1 MTHTVG
7 YLRNIRWRLGRE
19 SQTAPPV
26 TEGEAAMA
34 TGPFVGTSGPA
45 DGIKTDSALGGA
57 ALPALPGYP
66 RQVPTLA
73 VVGAGPKG
81 IAIAAKAR
89 ALAAAGL
96 PAPRVVLVDRGEV
109 AGNWSGRQG
118 YTNGLL
124 PLGTPPEKDVG
135 YPYAANWG
143 DASADVV
150 AAMAEYSWQRHLIRH
165 GVYSDWVDRGRMRPT
180 HRQWCAYLREV
191 AEVAEAEIV
200 SGVVT
205 GLEVADGDRWEV
217 TLEAGDAIAAD
228 GVVITGAGPAIT
240 VPGQPRDHTRVLDGR
255 TYWLAAHEL
264 QRERALNVCV
274 VGSGETAASVVIDL
288 LKRCHKH
295 SAIDVLTTRGVLYS
309 RGESY
314 DENRFYSD
322 PGDWPRLA
330 EAHRRE
336 FLDRTDRGVFSLQAE
351 ATLNQ
356 ARGFRALAGRA
367 VAVEAREQDVIV
379 TIGYGEERE
388 RVAYDAVVVAIGF
401 DGRWFEALLG
411 DAASSRYQEALGG
424 GGLERHIGLDLS
436 VAGLAPLHL
445 PVMAG
450 LAQGPGFPNLSC
462 LGLLSDRVLR
472 RYVAVKQT
480 GALVPERRELA

>member
-1 MTHTVG
+1 M
-7 YLRNIRWRLGRE
+7 
-19 SQTAPPV
+19 
-26 TEGEAAMA
+26 
-34 TGPFVGTSGPA
+34 
-45 DGIKTDSALGGA
+45 
-57 ALPALPGYP
+57 
-66 RQVPTLA
+66 LA

-89 ALAAAGL
+89 ALAAVGL
-96 PAPRVVLVDRGEV
+96 PAPRVVLVDRGQA

-135 YPYAANWG
+135 YPYAAGWG

-165 GVYSDWVDRGRMRPT
+165 GAYSDWIDRGRMRPT
-180 HRQWCAYLREV
+180 HRAWSAYLREV
-191 AEVAEAEIV
+191 ADAAEAEIV

-205 GLEVADGDRWEV
+205 GLEVTGGDRWEIR
-217 TLEAGDAIAAD
+217 LAAGDEIAAD
-228 GVVITGAGPAIT
+228 GLVITGAGPAIT
-240 VPGQPRDHTRVLDGR
+240 VPGQPHDHPRVLDGR

-264 QRERALNVCV
+264 NHQRAQNVCV
-274 VGSGETAASVVIDL
+274 IGSGETAASVVIDL
-288 LKRCHKH
+288 VKRFHKR
-295 SAIDVLTTRGVLYS
+295 STIDVLTARGVLYS

-322 PGDWPRLA
+322 PADWPRLA
-330 EAHRRE
+330 ETHRRE
-336 FLDRTDRGVFSLQAE
+336 FLERTDRGVFSLQAE
-351 ATLNQ
+351 AALNQ

-367 VAVEAREQDVIV
+367 AAIEAREQDVIV
-379 TIGYGEERE
+379 TIAYDHERE

-411 DAASSRYQEALGG
+411 EDAGGRYRDALGG
-424 GGLERHIGLDLS
+424 GALDHRIDVDLS
-436 VAGLAPLHL
+436 VSGLAPPLHL

-462 LGLLSDRVLR
+462 LGLLSDRILR
-472 RYVAVKQT
+472 RYVAVNDA
-480 GALVPERRELA
+480 GALAQERSERA

>member
-1 MTHTVG
+1 M
-7 YLRNIRWRLGRE
+7 
-19 SQTAPPV
+19 
-26 TEGEAAMA
+26 
-34 TGPFVGTSGPA
+34 
-45 DGIKTDSALGGA
+45 
-57 ALPALPGYP
+57 
-66 RQVPTLA
+66 LA

-96 PAPRVVLVDRGEV
+96 PVPRIVLVDRGQA

-135 YPYAANWG
+135 YPYAAGWG

-165 GVYSDWVDRGRMRPT
+165 GAYSDWVDRGRMRPT
-180 HRQWCAYLREV
+180 HRAWSAYLREV
-191 AEVAEAEIV
+191 ADTAEAEIV

-205 GLEVADGDRWEV
+205 GLEVTGGDRWEV
-217 TLEAGDAIAAD
+217 RLAAGAEIAAD
-228 GVVITGAGPAIT
+228 GLVITGAGPAIT
-240 VPGQPRDHTRVLDGR
+240 VPGQPHDHPRVLDGR

-264 QRERALNVCV
+264 NHQRAQNVCV
-274 VGSGETAASVVIDL
+274 IGSGETAASVVIDL
-288 LKRCHKH
+288 VKRFHKR
-295 SAIDVLTTRGVLYS
+295 STIDVLTARGVLYS

-322 PGDWPRLA
+322 PADWPRLA
-330 EAHRRE
+330 ETHRRE
-336 FLDRTDRGVFSLQAE
+336 FLERTDRGVFSLQAE
-351 ATLNQ
+351 AALNQ

-367 VAVEAREQDVIV
+367 AAIEAREQDVIV
-379 TIGYGEERE
+379 TIAYGDERE
-388 RVAYDAVVVAIGF
+388 RVAYDAVIVAIGF

-411 DAASSRYQEALGG
+411 EDAGGRYRDALGG
-424 GGLERHIGLDLS
+424 GDLVHRIGVDLS
-436 VAGLAPLHL
+436 VSGLAPPLHL

-462 LGLLSDRVLR
+462 LGLLSDRILR
-472 RYVAVKQT
+472 RYVAVGDAGAADT
-480 GALVPERRELA
+480 GKERACLT

>member
-1 MTHTVG
+1 MP
-7 YLRNIRWRLGRE
+7 RNGNPAACG
-19 SQTAPPV
+19 TAHRPGVAAFPV
-26 TEGEAAMA
+26 
-34 TGPFVGTSGPA
+34 
-45 DGIKTDSALGGA
+45 
-57 ALPALPGYP
+57 LPGYP
-66 RQVPTLA
+66 RQVSTVA

-118 YTNGLL
+118 YTSGML
-124 PLGTPPEKDVG
+124 PLGTPPEKDIG
-135 YPYAANWG
+135 YPYAASWG
-143 DASADVV
+143 DVSADVV
-150 AAMAEYSWQRHLIRH
+150 AAMAGYSWQRHLIRH
-165 GVYSDWVDRGRMRPT
+165 GVYGDWVDRGRMRPT
-180 HRQWCAYLREV
+180 HRQWSAYLREV
-191 AEVAEAEIV
+191 AEVADAEIV
-200 SGVVT
+200 RGVVT
-205 GLEVADGDRWEV
+205 GLEVAGGDRWEV
-217 TLEAGDAIAAD
+217 TLEAGDTVAAD

-240 VPGQPRDHTRVLDGR
+240 VPGQPRDHPRVLDGR
-255 TYWLAAHEL
+255 TYWLAAREL
-264 QRERALNVCV
+264 TREHALNVCV

-288 LKRCHKH
+288 VKRCHRH
-295 SAIDVLTTRGVLYS
+295 SAIDVLTARGVLYS
-309 RGESY
+309 RGESH

-336 FLDRTDRGVFSLQAE
+336 FLMRTDRGVFSLQAE
-351 ATLNQ
+351 AALNQ
-356 ARGFRALAGRA
+356 ARGFRTLAGRA
-367 VAVEAREQDVIV
+367 AEIEAREHDVIV
-379 TIGYGEERE
+379 TIAYGEERE

-411 DAASSRYQEALGG
+411 EDASARYRDVLGG
-424 GGLERHIGLDLS
+424 GELEHVIDVDLS
-436 VAGLAPLHL
+436 VSGLVPPLHL

-472 RYVAVKQT
+472 RHVPVKDA
-480 GALVPERRELA
+480 GALVWERSERA

>member
-1 MTHTVG
+1 M
-7 YLRNIRWRLGRE
+7 
-19 SQTAPPV
+19 
-26 TEGEAAMA
+26 
-34 TGPFVGTSGPA
+34 
-45 DGIKTDSALGGA
+45 
-57 ALPALPGYP
+57 
-66 RQVPTLA
+66 LA

-135 YPYAANWG
+135 YPYAASWG

-191 AEVAEAEIV
+191 ADAAEAEIV

-240 VPGQPRDHTRVLDGR
+240 VPGQPRDHARVLDGR

-288 LKRCHKH
+288 VKRFHKH

-351 ATLNQ
+351 ATLNR

-411 DAASSRYQEALGG
+411 DTASGRYREALGG
-424 GGLERHIGLDLS
+424 GELERHIGLDLS
-436 VAGLAPLHL
+436 VADLAPLHL

-472 RYVAVKQT
+472 RYVAVKQA

>member
-1 MTHTVG
+1 M
-7 YLRNIRWRLGRE
+7 
-19 SQTAPPV
+19 
-26 TEGEAAMA
+26 
-34 TGPFVGTSGPA
+34 
-45 DGIKTDSALGGA
+45 
-57 ALPALPGYP
+57 
-66 RQVPTLA
+66 LA

-96 PAPRVVLVDRGEV
+96 PAPRVVLVDRGQT

-135 YPYAANWG
+135 YPYAAGWG

-165 GVYSDWVDRGRMRPT
+165 GAYSDWVDRGRMRPT
-180 HRQWCAYLREV
+180 HRAWSAYLREV
-191 AEVAEAEIV
+191 ADAAEAEIV

-205 GLEVADGDRWEV
+205 GLEVTGGDRWKV
-217 TLEAGDAIAAD
+217 RLAAGDEIAAD
-228 GVVITGAGPAIT
+228 GLVITGAGPAIT
-240 VPGQPRDHTRVLDGR
+240 VPGQPHDHPRVLDGR

-264 QRERALNVCV
+264 NHQRAQNVCV
-274 VGSGETAASVVIDL
+274 IGSGETAASVVIDL
-288 LKRCHKH
+288 VKRFHKR
-295 SAIDVLTTRGVLYS
+295 STIDVLTARGVLYS

-322 PGDWPRLA
+322 PADWPRLA
-330 EAHRRE
+330 ETHRRE
-336 FLDRTDRGVFSLQAE
+336 FLERTDRGVFSLQAE
-351 ATLNQ
+351 AALNQ

-367 VAVEAREQDVIV
+367 AAIEAREQDVIV
-379 TIGYGEERE
+379 TIAYGDERE
-388 RVAYDAVVVAIGF
+388 RVAYDAVIVAIGF

-411 DAASSRYQEALGG
+411 EDAGARYRDALGG
-424 GGLERHIGLDLS
+424 GDLDHRIDVDLS
-436 VAGLAPLHL
+436 VSGLAPPLHL

-462 LGLLSDRVLR
+462 LGLLSDRILR
-472 RYVAVKQT
+472 RYVAVDDAGAADT
-480 GALVPERRELA
+480 GKERACLT

>member
-1 MTHTVG
+1 M
-7 YLRNIRWRLGRE
+7 
-19 SQTAPPV
+19 
-26 TEGEAAMA
+26 
-34 TGPFVGTSGPA
+34 
-45 DGIKTDSALGGA
+45 
-57 ALPALPGYP
+57 
-66 RQVPTLA
+66 LA

-89 ALAAAGL
+89 ALAAVGL
-96 PAPRVVLVDRGEV
+96 PVPRVVLVDRGQA

-135 YPYAANWG
+135 YPYTASWG

-165 GVYSDWVDRGRMRPT
+165 GAYSDWIDRGRMRPT
-180 HRQWCAYLREV
+180 HRAWSAYLREV
-191 AEVAEAEIV
+191 ADAAEAEIV

-205 GLEVADGDRWEV
+205 GLEVTGGDRWEV
-217 TLEAGDAIAAD
+217 RLAAGAEIVAD
-228 GVVITGAGPAIT
+228 GLVMTGAGPAIT
-240 VPGQPRDHTRVLDGR
+240 VPGQPLDHPRVLDGR

-264 QRERALNVCV
+264 NHQRAQNVCV
-274 VGSGETAASVVIDL
+274 IGSGETAASVVIDL
-288 LKRCHKH
+288 VKRFHKR
-295 SAIDVLTTRGVLYS
+295 STIDVLTARGVLYS

-322 PGDWPRLA
+322 PADWPRLA

-336 FLDRTDRGVFSLQAE
+336 FLERTDRGVFSLQAE
-351 ATLNQ
+351 AALNQ

-367 VAVEAREQDVIV
+367 AAIEAREQDVIV
-379 TIGYGEERE
+379 TIAYGDERE

-411 DAASSRYQEALGG
+411 EDAGGRYRDALAGG
-424 GGLERHIGLDLS
+424 DLDHRIDVDLS
-436 VAGLAPLHL
+436 VSGLAPPLHL

-462 LGLLSDRVLR
+462 LGLLSDRILR
-472 RYVAVKQT
+472 RYVAVNDA
-480 GALVPERRELA
+480 GALAQERSERA

>member
-1 MTHTVG
+1 
-7 YLRNIRWRLGRE
+7 
-19 SQTAPPV
+19 
-26 TEGEAAMA
+26 
-34 TGPFVGTSGPA
+34 
-45 DGIKTDSALGGA
+45 
-57 ALPALPGYP
+57 
-66 RQVPTLA
+66 
-73 VVGAGPKG
+73 VGAGPKG

-89 ALAAAGL
+89 ALAAAGW
-96 PAPRVVLVDRGEV
+96 PAPRVLLVDRGEV
-109 AGNWSGRQG
+109 AGNWTGRQG
-118 YTNGLL
+118 YTSGLL

-135 YPYAANWG
+135 FPYAASWG
-143 DASADVV
+143 EASADVV

-165 GVYSDWVDRGRMRPT
+165 GIYSDWVDRGRMRPT
-180 HRQWCAYLREV
+180 HRQWSSYLREV
-191 AEVAEAEIV
+191 AELAEAEIV
-200 SGVVT
+200 RGVVT
-205 GLEVADGDRWEV
+205 GLELSGGGRWEV
-217 TLEAGDAIAAD
+217 TLEAGEAVAAD

-240 VPGQPRDHTRVLDGR
+240 VPDQPRDHPRVLDGR

-264 QRERALNVCV
+264 TRERAVNVCV

-288 LKRCHKH
+288 LKRCHRH
-295 SAIDVLTTRGVLYS
+295 STIDVLATRGVLYS

-322 PGDWPRLA
+322 PSDWPRLA

-336 FLDRTDRGVFSLQAE
+336 FLERTDRGVFSLQAE

-367 VAVEAREQDVIV
+367 AEVQAREHDVIV
-379 TIGYGEERE
+379 TIAYDSERE

-411 DAASSRYQEALGG
+411 ERASARYTEALGG
-424 GGLERHIGLDLS
+424 GELARHIGPDLS
-436 VAGLAPLHL
+436 VTGLAPLHL

-462 LGLLSDRVLR
+462 LGLLADRVLR
-472 RYVAVKQT
+472 RYVTA
-480 GALVPERRELA
+480 GDARALVPERGQLA

>member
-1 MTHTVG
+1 M
-7 YLRNIRWRLGRE
+7 
-19 SQTAPPV
+19 
-26 TEGEAAMA
+26 
-34 TGPFVGTSGPA
+34 
-45 DGIKTDSALGGA
+45 
-57 ALPALPGYP
+57 
-66 RQVPTLA
+66 LA

-96 PAPRVVLVDRGEV
+96 PVPRVVLVDRGQA

-118 YTNGLL
+118 YTSGLL

-135 YPYAANWG
+135 YPYAAGWG

-150 AAMAEYSWQRHLIRH
+150 AAMAGYSWQRHLIRH
-165 GVYSDWVDRGRMRPT
+165 GAYSDWIDRGRMRPT
-180 HRQWCAYLREV
+180 HRAWSAYLREV
-191 AEVAEAEIV
+191 ADAAEAEIV

-205 GLEVADGDRWEV
+205 GLEVTGGDRWEV
-217 TLEAGDAIAAD
+217 RLAAGDEIAAD
-228 GVVITGAGPAIT
+228 GLVITGAGPAIT
-240 VPGQPRDHTRVLDGR
+240 VPGQPHDHPRVLDGR

-264 QRERALNVCV
+264 NHQRAQNVCV
-274 VGSGETAASVVIDL
+274 IGSGETAASVVIDL
-288 LKRCHKH
+288 VKRFHKR
-295 SAIDVLTTRGVLYS
+295 STIDVLTARGVLYS

-322 PGDWPRLA
+322 PADWPRLA
-330 EAHRRE
+330 ETHRRE
-336 FLDRTDRGVFSLQAE
+336 FLGRTDRGVFSLQAE
-351 ATLNQ
+351 AALNQ

-367 VAVEAREQDVIV
+367 AAIEAREQDVIV
-379 TIGYGEERE
+379 TIAYDDERE

-411 DAASSRYQEALGG
+411 EDAGGRYRDALGG
-424 GGLERHIGLDLS
+424 GDLDHRIDVDLS
-436 VAGLAPLHL
+436 VSGLAPPLHL

-462 LGLLSDRVLR
+462 LGLLSDRILR
-472 RYVAVKQT
+472 RYVAVNDV
-480 GALVPERRELA
+480 GALAQERSERA

>member
-1 MTHTVG
+1 M
-7 YLRNIRWRLGRE
+7 
-19 SQTAPPV
+19 
-26 TEGEAAMA
+26 
-34 TGPFVGTSGPA
+34 
-45 DGIKTDSALGGA
+45 
-57 ALPALPGYP
+57 
-66 RQVPTLA
+66 LA

-96 PAPRVVLVDRGEV
+96 PVPRVVLVDRGQA

-135 YPYAANWG
+135 YPYAAGWG

-165 GVYSDWVDRGRMRPT
+165 GAYSDWVDRGRMRPT
-180 HRQWCAYLREV
+180 HRAWSAYLREV
-191 AEVAEAEIV
+191 ADAAEAEIV

-205 GLEVADGDRWEV
+205 GLEVTGGDRWEV
-217 TLEAGDAIAAD
+217 RLAAGAEIAAD
-228 GVVITGAGPAIT
+228 GLVITGAGPAIT
-240 VPGQPRDHTRVLDGR
+240 VPGQPHDHPRVLDGR

-264 QRERALNVCV
+264 NHQRAQNVCV
-274 VGSGETAASVVIDL
+274 IGSGETAASVVIDL
-288 LKRCHKH
+288 VKRFHKR
-295 SAIDVLTTRGVLYS
+295 STIDVLTARGVLYS

-322 PGDWPRLA
+322 PADWPRLA
-330 EAHRRE
+330 ETHRRE
-336 FLDRTDRGVFSLQAE
+336 FLERTDRGVFSLQAE
-351 ATLNQ
+351 AALNQ

-367 VAVEAREQDVIV
+367 AAIEAREQDVIV
-379 TIGYGEERE
+379 TIAYGDERE

-411 DAASSRYQEALGG
+411 EDAGGRYRDALGG
-424 GGLERHIGLDLS
+424 GDLDHRIDVDLS
-436 VAGLAPLHL
+436 VSGLAPPLHL

-462 LGLLSDRVLR
+462 LGLLSDRILR
-472 RYVAVKQT
+472 RYVAVNDA
-480 GALVPERRELA
+480 GALAQERSERA

>member
-1 MTHTVG
+1 M
-7 YLRNIRWRLGRE
+7 
-19 SQTAPPV
+19 
-26 TEGEAAMA
+26 
-34 TGPFVGTSGPA
+34 
-45 DGIKTDSALGGA
+45 
-57 ALPALPGYP
+57 
-66 RQVPTLA
+66 LA

-96 PAPRVVLVDRGEV
+96 LVPRVVLVDRGQA

-118 YTNGLL
+118 YTSGLL

-135 YPYAANWG
+135 YPYAAGWG

-165 GVYSDWVDRGRMRPT
+165 GAYSDWVDRGRMRPT
-180 HRQWCAYLREV
+180 HRQWSAYLREV
-191 AEVAEAEIV
+191 AGAAEAEIIC
-200 SGVVT
+200 GVVT
-205 GLEVADGDRWEV
+205 GLEVTGGDRWGV
-217 TLEAGDAIAAD
+217 RLAAGDEIAAD
-228 GVVITGAGPAIT
+228 GLVITGAGPAIT
-240 VPGQPRDHTRVLDGR
+240 VPGQPHDHPRVLDGR

-264 QRERALNVCV
+264 NHQRAQNVCV
-274 VGSGETAASVVIDL
+274 IGSGETAASVVIDL
-288 LKRCHKH
+288 VKRFHKR
-295 SAIDVLTTRGVLYS
+295 STIDVVTARGVLYS

-322 PGDWPRLA
+322 PADWPRLA
-330 EAHRRE
+330 ETHRRE
-336 FLDRTDRGVFSLQAE
+336 FLERTDRGVFSLQAE
-351 ATLNQ
+351 AALNQ

-367 VAVEAREQDVIV
+367 AAIEAREQDVIV
-379 TIGYGEERE
+379 TIAYGDELE

-411 DAASSRYQEALGG
+411 EDAGGRYRDALGG
-424 GGLERHIGLDLS
+424 GGLDHSIGVDLS
-436 VAGLAPLHL
+436 VSGMAPPLHL

-462 LGLLSDRVLR
+462 LGLLSDRILR
-472 RYVAVKQT
+472 RYVAVSD
-480 GALVPERRELA
+480 AAAPVPERSERA